1 MIKVINFNEYKSRR
15 NRVEDT
21 EHARKYMFS
30 IDIDSLEVEITE
42 SLYTDV
48 KKLGRVEVRLNFSKI
63 AREQDTTVYKV
74 KKAYKNLLDNKVLI
88 EISKEPGRPVLVST
102 KNLIIALRIPEGKE
116 LLSMKSI

>member
-1 MIKVINFNEYKSRR
+1 MTKVINFNEYKSRR

-42 SLYTDV
+42 SLFNDV
-48 KKLGRVEVRLNFSKI
+48 QEFESVNVILNFSKI

-74 KKAYKNLLDNKVLI
+74 KKAYKNLLDNKVLT
-88 EISKEPGRPVLVST
+88 EVSKEKGKPVLVST
-102 KNLIIALRIPEGKE
+102 KNLIIALRIPEGKK
-116 LLSMKSI
+116 LLSM